1 MSQERIVESKDI
13 YQGRVFDLR
22 VDTVATGKGRT
33 YTREMVVHNGAVA
46 MVPLDPDGSVY
57 FVRQYRAGAD
67 KSLLEIPA
75 GMLEDGEDREA
86 AARRELQE
94 EIGYYPEKLTR
105 LGLFYVAASYSTEA
119 ITIYLAEN
127 LRPSKLPG
135 DVDEHITIE
144 KLPLKQALKQV
155 LANQIEDA
163 KTLIG
168 LVWAAQLMKI
178 D

>member
-1 MSQERIVESKDI
+1 MPQERIVESKDI

-22 VDTVATGKGRT
+22 VETVEVGDGQT

-46 MVPLDPDGSVY
+46 MVPLDPEGRVY

-67 KSLLEIPA
+67 KALLEIPA
-75 GMLEDGEDREA
+75 GMLNDGEEREA

-105 LGLFYVAASYSTEA
+105 LGLFYVAASYTTEA
-119 ITIYLAEN
+119 ITIYLAED

-135 DVDEHITIE
+135 DVDEHITVE
-144 KLPLKQALKQV
+144 KLPLKEALKNV
-155 LANQIEDA
+155 LSNEIEDA

-168 LVWAAQLMKI
+168 LVWAAQHLNV

>member
-1 MSQERIVESKDI
+1 MPEERIIESKEI

-22 VDTVATGKGRT
+22 VETIALDDGQT
-33 YTREMVVHNGAVA
+33 YLREMVIHNGAVA
-46 MVPLDPDGSVY
+46 MVPLDPDGNVF

-75 GMLEDGEDREA
+75 GMLNDGEEREA

-105 LGLFYVAASYSTEA
+105 LGLFYVAASYTTEA
-119 ITIYLAEN
+119 ITIYLAED
-127 LRPSKLPG
+127 LHPSKLPG

-144 KLPLKQALKQV
+144 KLPLKEALKKV
-155 LANQIEDA
+155 LSNEIDDA

-168 LVWAAQLMKI
+168 LVWAAQHLKI